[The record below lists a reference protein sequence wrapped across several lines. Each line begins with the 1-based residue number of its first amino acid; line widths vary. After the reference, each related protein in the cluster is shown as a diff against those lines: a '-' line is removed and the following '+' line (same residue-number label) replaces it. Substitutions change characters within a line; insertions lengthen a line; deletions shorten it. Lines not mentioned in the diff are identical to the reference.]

1 MTVDPKKTVIED
13 SLNVWDRFA
22 RASSL
27 PQTGDAS
34 SSATPFDVVYTE
46 HSFGVRR
53 YRSRQKITVVQ
64 PILVC
69 FSLINRPYILD
80 LQPDRSVVAQLLR
93 LGFDVYLIDWGT
105 PSDSDCGLRLEDYV
119 CRFIKNA
126 ADVVCEQSKS
136 SQVNLL
142 GYCIGGTMTAMYT
155 ALHQNAVCNLIL
167 LATPIDFSG
176 DGLLNLWTREEYFD
190 VDGLIDAFGNCP
202 GSLLQMCFQL
212 MRPVQN
218 FVEKYMKLC
227 EKKDDDAFL
236 ENFLAL
242 ERWANDN
249 VPVAG
254 ETFREFVKL
263 LYQRNLLVKGE
274 LRLHDIPVDLQ
285 MITCP
290 LLMLTADADHLV
302 PPDSTLALE
311 EYVSSSDVQAISINA
326 GHIGLAVSSKA
337 HRQLWP
343 AVAQWIAERSTPRD

>member
-1 MTVDPKKTVIED
+1 MTLDPQKTVTKE
-13 SLNVWDRFA
+13 SLNIWERYATAPGAPPTSV
-22 RASSL
+22 
-27 PQTGDAS
+27 
-34 SSATPFDVVYTE
+34 TPFDEVYAE
-46 HSFGVRR
+46 HSFTVRR
-53 YRSRQKITVVQ
+53 YRSGKPSAVVQ

-80 LQPDRSVVAQLLR
+80 LQPDRSVIAQLLR
-93 LGFDVYLIDWGT
+93 SGLDVYLIDWGT
-105 PSDSDCGLRLEDYV
+105 PSSSDRGLRLEDYV
-119 CRFIKNA
+119 CRFIKTA

-142 GYCIGGTMTAMYT
+142 GYCLGGTMTAMYT
-155 ALHQNAVCNLIL
+155 ALHQETVRNLIL
-167 LATPIDFSG
+167 LATPIDFGG
-176 DGLLNLWTREEYFD
+176 DSLLNLWTRAEYFD

-218 FVEKYMKLC
+218 YVEKYMKFC
-227 EKKDDDAFL
+227 ERKDDDAFL
-236 ENFLAL
+236 QNFFAM

-274 LRLHDIPVDLQ
+274 LRLHDTNVDLQ

-302 PPDSTLALE
+302 PPDSTLVARK
-311 EYVSSSDVQAISINA
+311 YVSSSDVQAISINA

-337 HRQLWP
+337 HRRLWP
-343 AVAQWIAERSTPRD
+343 AVAQWIMEHSTTRK